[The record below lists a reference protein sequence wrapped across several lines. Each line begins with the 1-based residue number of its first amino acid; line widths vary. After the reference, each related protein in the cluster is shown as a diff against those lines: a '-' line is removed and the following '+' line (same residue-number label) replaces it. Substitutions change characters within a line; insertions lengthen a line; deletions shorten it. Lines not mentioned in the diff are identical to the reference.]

1 MKTLFH
7 LTKGQRK
14 GIIALLFLIVFL
26 QLSYFWWKS
35 QRNSNFSIEEVEW
48 LSMQQWIDSV
58 SISKDDNVQKVY
70 PFNPN
75 FISDFKA
82 YRLGL
87 STAEFDRLTAF
98 RAQNKYVNSAAEFQ
112 SVTRVSDSLLAEIAP
127 FFKFPD
133 WVNKKKNNNN
143 PYQFKQSNSNKETLG
158 QTDINVASQ
167 EDLVKVYGVGAVTA
181 QKILDFRE
189 RLGGFV
195 DIQQLNDIWGI
206 KPGAITEIEK
216 YFYVGESQNVKRLNI
231 NKANMKSISEFPYFN
246 SALAREMVT
255 YRTMNNGIAKIEDLT
270 KINGFPI
277 EKLKIIA
284 LYLEF

>member
-75 FISDFKA
+75 FITDYKA

-87 STAEFDRLTAF
+87 STVEFDRLTAF

-133 WVNKKKNNNN
+133 WVNKKKNNNYL
-143 PYQFKQSNSNKETLG
+143 YQFKQSNSNKETLG

-167 EDLVKVYGVGAVTA
+167 EDLVKVFGVGAVTA
-181 QKILDFRE
+181 QRILDFRE

-206 KPGAITEIEK
+206 KSEAVTEIEK
-216 YFYVGESQNVKRLNI
+216 YFYVGESQQVKKLNI

-246 SALAREMVT
+246 YALARDIVT

>member
-1 MKTLFH
+1 MKTLFQ

-26 QLSYFWWKS
+26 QLAYFWWKT
-35 QRNSNFSIEEVEW
+35 QRNTYFSVEEVEW
-48 LSMQQWIDSV
+48 LSMQNWIDSV
-58 SISKDDNVQKVY
+58 SISKDENIQKIY

-75 FISDFKA
+75 FITDYKA

-98 RAQNKYVNSAAEFQ
+98 RSENKYVNSAAEFQ
-112 SVTRVSDSLLAEIAP
+112 SVTRVSDSLLAQIAP

-133 WVNKKKNNNN
+133 WVNKKKNNYN
-143 PYQFKQSNSNKETLG
+143 PYQFKQSNPNKEILG

-181 QKILDFRE
+181 QRILDFRE

-206 KPGAITEIEK
+206 KSEAVNEIEK
-216 YFYVGESQNVKRLNI
+216 SFYVGDSQILKRLNI

-246 SALAREMVT
+246 YTLAREIVT
-255 YRTMNNGIAKIEDLT
+255 YRTMNNGITKIDDLT
-270 KINGFPI
+270 KINGFPT